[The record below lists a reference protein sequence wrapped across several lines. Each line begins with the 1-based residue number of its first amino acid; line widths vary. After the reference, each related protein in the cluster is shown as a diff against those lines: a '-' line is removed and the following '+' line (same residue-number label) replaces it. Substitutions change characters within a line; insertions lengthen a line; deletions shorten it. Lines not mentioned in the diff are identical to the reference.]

1 MSEKSNNNGNRGTL
15 TVKKHIGTG
24 TKAVATAVKC
34 ANVDVVPGYPITPQ
48 TSIMEYISE
57 MCETGELNAK
67 FIPVEGEH
75 SAMAAAVAAS
85 AAGARV
91 FTASSSQGLLYMHE
105 VLHMAAGG
113 RLPIVMVNVN
123 RGVFAPWILYA
134 DHSDTV
140 AQRDTGWLQIYCAS
154 IQEIFNTTL
163 QAFYIAEKTNIPTM
177 VCFDGFTLS
186 HCTMT
191 FDVPTQKQ
199 VKQFLPPRDVD
210 WFLDVKH
217 PSSFS
222 NISSVE
228 DYVRLRAQLSED
240 TLSAVDVVKE
250 AAERYAEI
258 TGMHNGDTIECYRME
273 DAEIVAF
280 AMGSLADEL
289 HLSVDSLRAQ
299 GKKVGLLR
307 LRLFRPFPKEDIIK
321 ALPKNA
327 KVAVID
333 KAYAY
338 GTDGGALYQELKSAL
353 FGARNDVSV
362 YDKVMGIGGKD
373 VTWEDMSAVITEMV
387 EE

>member
-1 MSEKSNNNGNRGTL
+1 M
-15 TVKKHIGTG
+15 KKMIGTG

-57 MCETGELNAK
+57 MCDSGEMNAK

-85 AAGARV
+85 ATGARV

-113 RLPIVMVNVN
+113 RMPIVMVNVN

-134 DHSDTV
+134 DHSDTM
-140 AQRDTGWLQIYCAS
+140 AQRDTGWLQLHCAS

-163 QAFYIAEKTNIPTM
+163 QAFYIAEKVNIPTM

-186 HCTMT
+186 HCTMA

-199 VKQFLPPRDVD
+199 INQFLPARDVD

-222 NISSVE
+222 NISSV
-228 DYVRLRAQLSED
+228 DAYVDLRKQLHED
-240 TLSAVDVVKE
+240 TLKAIDVVKE
-250 AAERYAEI
+250 AASRYSDI
-258 TGMHNGDTIECYRME
+258 TGMCNGDTIECYRME
-273 DAEIVAF
+273 DAETVVF

-289 HLSVDSLRAQ
+289 HLSIDRLRAN
-299 GKKVGLLR
+299 GMKVGLLR
-307 LRLFRPFPKEDIIK
+307 LRLFRPFPKEDIM
-321 ALPKNA
+321 AVLPENS
-327 KVAVID
+327 KVVVID

-353 FGARNDVSV
+353 YGERSDVEI
-362 YDKVMGIGGKD
+362 YDKVMGIGGQD
-373 VTWEDMSAVITEMV
+373 VTWETMADAISETV
-387 EE
+387 EG